1 VKRVGPGYGV
11 LAGDATGQGHSTRA
25 MDHQPWFYAVVLLA
39 EAEPGPGKRHARDV
53 LAQET
58 GAKEEVPMRVARF
71 RGAAAGGVST
81 SSQHAGLLAPRVVA
95 CA

>member
-1 VKRVGPGYGV
+1 M
-11 LAGDATGQGHSTRA
+11 AGDATGQGHSTRA
-25 MDHQPWFYAVVLLA
+25 MDHQPWFYAVVPLA
-39 EAEPGPGKRHARDV
+39 EAEPDPGNRHARDV

-81 SSQHAGLLAPRVVA
+81 SSQYAGLLAPRVVA